1 MKLNQKTNRNRKKY
15 LRNSRLVISI
25 LALILSSCTAKTNDP
40 GGIQY
45 LDVGKN
51 TWNVEVWNSKYPLT
65 SDYDGNVSMLDAK
78 TGSEIW
84 NYPAGTFVFDLKV
97 DDIDNDGRPE
107 TAVVTAMGDLIVLD
121 EDGQKMWSF
130 KSKLALYNVGIGNF
144 TGDEKLEVTC
154 GGIDRH
160 VYVFDSAGKQI
171 GKSPEV
177 ERLVHRI
184 AVGNLDYDEY
194 DEIFVVENR
203 TIAQLF
209 EFEANSMTS
218 AWRKPLK
225 VPDEMINWENPRGG
239 FFAFSVH
246 IDDIDY
252 DGITEILLCHTYFN
266 KQAVMITTNE
276 AEPLWISKGLPPFR
290 KLDDAQIEFYSTAF
304 VRTADLFPAI
314 EGKEVISVAGGMFRI
329 WDNKGNLL
337 GSQNSKVGFTDIE
350 TDGNS
355 VYLGSSPNGDNF
367 MYKLTIDDNWEET
380 VSSFV
385 YKGLVKNIKENT
397 EKLRKQ
403 AGHYQPESVPEKVY
417 DIKNRYFSIP
427 KNEDQLD
434 EFHKEE
440 EWFRNR
446 FPYDNLR
453 LIYRQKAIEETP
465 PLDEQGEP
473 WSIGRWQVDAINGTM
488 TIDEILE
495 RARWVEE
502 NEIPTVFYIGH
513 SCMPF
518 ITLETAE
525 KILQAAPNY
534 CMGFQSME
542 DEQIRRVPK
551 YFEHYFKPL
560 ADLCVEYGNKQ
571 CVSKNKGLWWITA
584 PSHKEVFNAMFEG
597 GRENVSGAATEDSNS
612 RTPEINLMGRGGL
625 WQAGVLAHNDV
636 SIHADIFSFNRY
648 QQWEYPKAGHPYL
661 RLLTAHTSMGMT
673 QISSRIGAIVR
684 GQENPEFQLIGEEST
699 DIFYHLLGKGIIF
712 SPEPKDALGYSS
724 VGVVMH
730 KPPQKWLDD
739 AHNGHSPEIW
749 VDDEELH
756 NAFIP
761 HNGSLWGMTNTPK
774 HAFQKVAF
782 NKQRQFGY
790 QVPPTPYGLIAI
802 VPEFADLNKVANVSE
817 WWHTDGIYIWKE
829 GEEKLTG
836 MEAAKAFRT
845 DLEKAAERLPFRQT
859 GEEVFMQVLRVKED
873 HYRLLLADPGW
884 LDPKDRKAEIKIQ
897 LNGSFNAEDILAQ
910 QQVEITNNQLSVQV
924 PAGLFVVV
932 DVKRN

>member
-1 MKLNQKTNRNRKKY
+1 MEPNQKTNRNQIKFSRY
-15 LRNSRLVISI
+15 LIAFIPV
-25 LALILSSCTAKTNDP
+25 LAVILSSCSAKMSNP
-40 GGIQY
+40 GEIQY

-51 TWNVEVWNSKYPLT
+51 IWNLEVWNHDYLLT
-65 SDYDGNVSMLDAK
+65 SDYDGNVSMLNAEN
-78 TGSEIW
+78 GEEIW
-84 NYPAGTFVFDLKV
+84 SYPAKAFVFDLKAG
-97 DDIDNDGRPE
+97 DINGDGKPE
-107 TAVVTAMGDLIVLD
+107 TAVVTAMGDLIVLNG
-121 EDGQKMWSF
+121 EGERMWSF

-160 VYVFDSAGKQI
+160 VYVFDSEGNQI

-184 AVGNLDYDEY
+184 AVGNLDDDEY

-209 EFEANSMTS
+209 EFEQNSMKS
-218 AWRKPLK
+218 SWRKPLK
-225 VPDEMINWENPRGG
+225 VPEEMVNWENPRGG

-246 IDDIDY
+246 IDDLDD
-252 DGITEILLCHTYFN
+252 DGTNEILLGDTYFN
-266 KQAVMITTNE
+266 KQAVMVTTNE
-276 AEPLWISKGLPPFR
+276 AEPLWISKGLPPFQ
-290 KLDDAQIEFYSTAF
+290 KVDDAQIEFYATAF
-304 VRTADLFPAI
+304 VQSADFFPGI
-314 EGKEVISVAGGMFRI
+314 EGKEVVSVAGGMFRI

-337 GSQNSKVGFTDIE
+337 GSKNSKVGFTDIE
-350 TDGNS
+350 TDGNT
-355 VYLGSSPNGDNF
+355 VYLSSSPNGDNF
-367 MYKLTIDDNWEET
+367 MYKLTIDERWEET
-380 VSSFV
+380 ISSFE
-385 YKGLVKNIKENT
+385 YKGLVKNIKDNT

-403 AGHYQPESVPEKVY
+403 VENYQPESVRGKVY
-417 DIKNRYFSIP
+417 DIKNRYFSVP
-427 KNEDQLD
+427 KNEKQL
-434 EFHKEE
+434 EGFFKEE
-440 EWFRNR
+440 EWFQKR
-446 FPYDNLR
+446 FPYNNLQ
-453 LIYRQKAIEETP
+453 LIFTQKAIEETP

-495 RARWVEE
+495 RARWIEKQK
-502 NEIPTVFYIGH
+502 IPTVFYIGH

-542 DEQIRRVPK
+542 DEQIRQVPK

-560 ADLCVEYGNKQ
+560 ADLCVKYGNKQ

-584 PSHKEVFNAMFEG
+584 PSHREVFNAMFEG

-625 WQAGVLAHNDV
+625 WQAGLLAHNDV

-673 QISSRIGAIVR
+673 QISSRIGAIVT
-684 GQENPEFQLIGEEST
+684 GEENPEFQLIGKEST

-712 SPEPKDALGYSS
+712 SPEPEEALGYSP
-724 VGVVMH
+724 VGLVMH

-739 AHNGHSPEIW
+739 AHNGHSPENW
-749 VDDEELH
+749 VDDQELH

-761 HNGSLWGMTNTPK
+761 HNGSLWGMTNTPE

-802 VPEFADLNKVANVSE
+802 VPEFADLKKVANVSE
-817 WWHTDGIYIWKE
+817 WWHTDGIYIWKD

-836 MEAAKAFRT
+836 MEAAKAFGA
-845 DLEKAAERLPFRQT
+845 DLEKAAEKLLFRQT
-859 GEEVFMQVLRVKED
+859 GEAVFMQVLRVSDD

-884 LDPKDRKAEIKIQ
+884 LDPQDRKAEIKIQ
-897 LNGSFNAEDILAQ
+897 LDGDFSAEDILAQ
-910 QQVEITNNQLSVQV
+910 QQVEIVNNQFSVQV
-924 PAGLFVVV
+924 PAGLFAVL
-932 DVKRN
+932 DVKKN

>member
-1 MKLNQKTNRNRKKY
+1 MLNQKTNRNGRK
-15 LRNSRLVISI
+15 LFGRESIVIAV
-25 LALILSSCTAKTNDP
+25 LAVILSSCAAKMSNP

-45 LDVGKN
+45 LDTGKN
-51 TWNVEVWNSKYPLT
+51 TWNVEVWNKEYLLT
-65 SDYDGNVSMLDAK
+65 SDYDGNISMMNA
-78 TGSEIW
+78 GNGEEIW
-84 NYPAGTFVFDLKV
+84 SYSTNAFVFDLKV

-107 TAVVTAMGDLIVLD
+107 TAVVTAMGDLIVLND
-121 EDGQKMWSF
+121 EGREMWSF
-130 KSKLALYNVGIGNF
+130 KSKQALFNVGIGNF

-160 VYVFDSAGKQI
+160 VYVFDHQGNQI

-177 ERLVHRI
+177 QRLVHRI
-184 AVGNLDYDEY
+184 AVGNLDNDAY

-209 EFEANSMTS
+209 EFENNTMKS

-225 VPDEMINWENPRGG
+225 VPDEMVNWENPRGG
-239 FFAFSVH
+239 FFAFSVY
-246 IDDIDY
+246 IDDLDN
-252 DGITEILLCHTYFN
+252 DGINEILLGDTYFN
-266 KQAVMITTNE
+266 KQAVMVTNNE
-276 AEPLWISKGLPPFR
+276 TEPIWISKGLPPFQ
-290 KLDDAQIEFYSTAF
+290 KVDDAQIEFYATAF
-304 VRTADLFPAI
+304 VRSADLFPEI

-350 TDGNS
+350 TDGNT

-367 MYKLTIDDNWEET
+367 MYKLTIDESWEET
-380 VSSFV
+380 VSSFE
-385 YKGLVKNIKENT
+385 YKGLVKNIKDNT

-403 AGHYQPESVPEKVY
+403 VENYQQESIPEKVY
-417 DIKNRYFSIP
+417 DINNRYFSVP
-427 KNEDQLD
+427 KNKEQLD
-434 EFHKEE
+434 EFYAEQ
-440 EWFRNR
+440 EWFKNR

-453 LIYRQKAIEETP
+453 LIFRQKAIEETP
-465 PLDEQGEP
+465 PTDEQGGP

-495 RARWVEE
+495 RAQWVEK
-502 NEIPTVFYIGH
+502 NKIPTVFYIGH

-525 KILQAAPNY
+525 KILQTAPNY
-534 CMGFQSME
+534 CMGFLSME
-542 DEQIRRVPK
+542 DEQIRQVPR

-560 ADLCVEYGNKQ
+560 ADLCVKYGNKQ

-584 PSHKEVFNAMFEG
+584 PSHKEVFNAMFED
-597 GRENVSGAATEDSNS
+597 GRQNASGAATEDSNS

-625 WQAGVLAHNDV
+625 WQAGLLAHNDV

-661 RLLTAHTSMGMT
+661 RLLAAHTTLGMT
-673 QISSRIGAIVR
+673 QISSRIGAIIK
-684 GQENPEFQLIGEEST
+684 GEKNPEFQLIGEEST

-712 SPEPKDALGYSS
+712 SPEPEDALGYSP
-724 VGVVMH
+724 VGLVMH

-739 AHNGHSPEIW
+739 AHNGHSPENW

-761 HNGSLWGMTNTPK
+761 HNGSLWGMTNTPE

-790 QVPPTPYGLIAI
+790 QVPPAPYGLIAI

-817 WWHTDGIYIWKE
+817 WWHTDGIYIWKDE
-829 GEEKLTG
+829 EEKLTG
-836 MEAAKAFRT
+836 MEAAKAFSA
-845 DLEKAAERLPFRQT
+845 DLEKAAEGLPFRQM
-859 GEEVFMQVLRVKED
+859 GEAVFMQVLRVKD
-873 HYRLLLADPGW
+873 NHYRLLLADPGW
-884 LDPKDRKAEIKIQ
+884 LDPAERKAEIRIQ
-897 LNGSFNAEDILAQ
+897 LDGNFNAENILEK
-910 QQVEITNNQLSVQV
+910 QQVEITNNRFSVQV

-932 DVKRN
+932 DVKKN

>member
-1 MKLNQKTNRNRKKY
+1 MKLNQKMNQIN
-15 LRNSRLVISI
+15 NFRLWREKIIVSV
-25 LALILSSCTAKTNDP
+25 LALLLSSCAAKISPP

-51 TWNVEVWNSKYPLT
+51 IWNVEVWNSDYLLT
-65 SDYDGNVSMLDAK
+65 SDYNGKVSMLKAK
-78 TGSEIW
+78 TGDEIW
-84 NYPAGTFVFDLKV
+84 NYPAGAFVFDLKV
-97 DDIDNDGRPE
+97 DDIDNDGQPE
-107 TAVVTAMGDLIVLD
+107 TALVTAMGDLILLN
-121 EDGQKMWSF
+121 EDGEKMWSF
-130 KSKLALYNVGIGNF
+130 KSKQALYNVGIGNF

-160 VYVFDSAGKQI
+160 VYVFDSEGNQI

-177 ERLVHRI
+177 QRLVHRI
-184 AVGNLDYDEY
+184 AVGNLDDDKY
-194 DEIFVVENR
+194 DEIFIVENR

-209 EFEANSMTS
+209 EFEENNMKS

-225 VPDEMINWENPRGG
+225 VPDEMVNWENPRGS
-239 FFAFSVH
+239 FFPFSVD
-246 IDDIDY
+246 IDDL
-252 DGITEILLCHTYFN
+252 DGDGTNEILLGDTYFN
-266 KQAVMITTNE
+266 KQAVMVTTNQ
-276 AEPLWISKGLPPFR
+276 AEPLWISKGLPPFS
-290 KLDDAQIEFYSTAF
+290 KVDDAQIEFYSTAF
-304 VRTADLFPAI
+304 VRSADLFPAI

-337 GSQNSKVGFTDIE
+337 GSQNCKVGFTDIE

-355 VYLGSSPNGDNF
+355 VFLGSSPNGDNF
-367 MYKLTIDDNWEET
+367 IYNLTISDNWEET
-380 VSSFV
+380 VSSFE

-403 AGHYQPESVPEKVY
+403 VENYQPESVPEKVY
-417 DIKNRYFSIP
+417 DIKNRFFSIP
-427 KNEDQLD
+427 RNKQRLS
-434 EFHKEE
+434 EFYAGQ
-440 EWFRNR
+440 EWFKSR

-453 LIYRQKAIEETP
+453 LVFTQKAMEETP
-465 PLDEQGEP
+465 PLNEQGEP

-495 RARWVEE
+495 RAQWVEE

-525 KILQAAPNY
+525 KILQTAPNY

-542 DEQIRRVPK
+542 DEQIRQVPR

-560 ADLCVEYGNKQ
+560 ADLCVKYGNKQ

-625 WQAGVLAHNDV
+625 WQAGLLAHNDV

-661 RLLTAHTSMGMT
+661 RLLAAHTTMGMT
-673 QISSRIGAIVR
+673 QISSRIGAIT
-684 GQENPEFQLIGEEST
+684 GEKIHPEFQLIGEEST

-712 SPEPKDALGYSS
+712 SPEPEDALGYSP
-724 VGVVMH
+724 VGLVMH

-739 AHNGHSPEIW
+739 AHNGHSPENW

-761 HNGSLWGMTNTPK
+761 HNGSLWGMSNTPE

-782 NKQRQFGY
+782 NKQKQFGY
-790 QVPPTPYGLIAI
+790 QVPPTPYGLVAI
-802 VPEFADLNKVANVSE
+802 VPEFTDLNNVANVSE
-817 WWHTDGIYIWKE
+817 WWHSDGIYIWKE
-829 GEEKLTG
+829 GEDKQTG
-836 MEAAKAFRT
+836 KDAAKAFRA
-845 DLEKAAERLPFRQT
+845 DLEKAAEKLPFRQT
-859 GEEVFMQVLRVKED
+859 GEAVFMQVLRVKDD

-884 LDPKDRKAEIKIQ
+884 LDPKDRAVKINIQ
-897 LNGSFNAEDILAQ
+897 LEGNFGAENILEQ
-910 QQVEITNNQLSVQV
+910 QQVEVYNNQFSVQI

-932 DVKRN
+932 DVIKN